1 MRKQHTHDTMPLL
14 RKGRWLALASVF
26 LLCACGGRYQAPMD
40 DQSSTLDR
48 TPAPVYSTTGNGSS
62 SGVVNS
68 STPSPGTNAAVSS
81 GSARVNA
88 GVHVQP
94 AAGVS
99 IQPAES
105 ARGITRRGISRE
117 PVTGSAP
124 VPSAATPTQV
134 PVTATPNIPETH
146 IVSRGETLYSIAW
159 QYSLDHRAL
168 AVANQLPPPYTIYP
182 NQALNLNIGAVSNNA
197 VQSVAAVPVAPAGD
211 TVLNVG
217 ARPAA
222 AASQRRTGNV
232 ATRPVEGITWQWPVE
247 GRVLRGYA
255 ANDTATSR
263 GIDIGASRGAPVYA
277 AADGD
282 VVYSGSGIQGQG
294 DLIIIRHSARHL
306 SAYSHNSAMLVTQG
320 ASIRAGDKIGEVGV
334 DAAGTPLIHF
344 EVRVDGA
351 PVDPVRFLPNR

>member
-1 MRKQHTHDTMPLL
+1 MRKQHTQETMPLL
-14 RKGRWLALASVF
+14 RTARWSALACVL
-26 LLCACGGRYQAPMD
+26 LLCACGGRYQAPLD
-40 DQSSTLDR
+40 DKSSTLER
-48 TPAPVYSTTGNGSS
+48 TPPPIYSTTGNDGS

-68 STPSPGTNAAVSS
+68 SAPSRNTSAAVSS
-81 GSARVNA
+81 GTVRINA
-88 GVHVQP
+88 GVNVQP

-99 IQPAES
+99 IQSAEPAG
-105 ARGITRRGISRE
+105 GITRRGISRE
-117 PVTGSAP
+117 PIAGSVP
-124 VPSAATPTQV
+124 VLSAGASQA
-134 PVTATPNIPETH
+134 PVTATTNIPTTH

-159 QYSLDHRAL
+159 QHSLDHRAL
-168 AVANQLPPPYTIYP
+168 AVANQLPAPYTIYP

-197 VQSVAAVPVAPAGD
+197 VQSVANVPLAPAGD
-211 TVLNVG
+211 TVVNSG

-232 ATRPVEGITWQWPVE
+232 STRQVEGITWQWPVE

-263 GIDIGASRGAPVYA
+263 GIDVGATRGAPVYA

-320 ASIRAGDKIGEVGV
+320 ASILAGDKIGEVGV